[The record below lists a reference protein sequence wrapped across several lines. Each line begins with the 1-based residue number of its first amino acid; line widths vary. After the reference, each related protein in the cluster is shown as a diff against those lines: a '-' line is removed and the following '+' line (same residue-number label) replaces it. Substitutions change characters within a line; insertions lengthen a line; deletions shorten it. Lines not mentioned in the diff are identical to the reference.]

1 MPKQFDEVVKFHNSP
16 FNHLSL
22 SYTLLVSFCL
32 LFNPMI
38 ITNPLSA
45 AGDDR
50 LQPAAESTGVKPD
63 STPGP
68 KARFIKLAVITCTE
82 ATIIPTAGA
91 IDFYKA
97 DIPWIIHKEIQAAYP
112 KEKFLLTPSEVIA
125 LSLKKF
131 GYDSN
136 ALEMPNKDDIIKI
149 AADLN
154 ADAILVMEL
163 SSLGVMVN
171 RTSYQYHA
179 IVRYRA
185 YQVRNNHFIIRQF
198 LNEGPDFSNK
208 STPKEQKDKLIETI
222 RATMNLVLSNCLF
235 GENWE

>member
-1 MPKQFDEVVKFHNSP
+1 MLKQFGKIVKSHDLRC
-16 FNHLSL
+16 NHRSL
-22 SYTLLVSFCL
+22 SFILLLGLCL
-32 LFNPMI
+32 LLSPIF

-45 AGDDR
+45 AVEDGNP
-50 LQPAAESTGVKPD
+50 PAAKLIKDKPD
-63 STPGP
+63 SSPDPNAGL
-68 KARFIKLAVITCTE
+68 INLAIITCTE

-91 IDFYKA
+91 IDFYKG

-112 KEKFLLTPSEVIA
+112 KEKFLLIPPEAIA

-131 GYDSN
+131 GYDPN
-136 ALEMPNKDDIIKI
+136 ALELPDKEDIIKI
-149 AADLN
+149 SAVLN

-163 SSLGVMVN
+163 SNLGVMIS

-179 IVRYRA
+179 IIRYRA

-208 STPKEQKDKLIETI
+208 ATPKEQKNKLIETI
-222 RATMNLVLSNCLF
+222 RATVDIVLSNCLF
-235 GENWE
+235 GEGWE